1 MPAPEPVFFHG
12 ELRQVIA
19 YRLPIKLLV
28 FNIRNGRFAAE
39 LIEEEKRL
47 NRKLDP
53 TKDED
58 VKVIQHLLLEQN
70 KGETDVLKDDLKKN
84 GQLYPGIITFDG
96 AVINANRRMAILQV
110 LNKETGDE
118 RFEYLK
124 VARLPKGVDAKDLWR
139 IEAKLQFG
147 REFRLEYGQVNELLK
162 IRAGKNSGL
171 SDKQISE
178 ALAGRYTEKE
188 VGERLEVLKLMDTY
202 LHRIGKPGEYKHIQ
216 EEQAGEKFNSLQ
228 ANVISSLK
236 KSAHKSEVPK
246 ITEIAFAMIEG
257 KKHSHWKIRR
267 LRKIAELSQARA
279 ALYAAY
285 DKQDKLKSDRD
296 VVLDSFDTA
305 DTGGQIGNRHSLLR
319 LYLARRH
326 RHKHGRGHAALSK
339 LEYDTNGNA
348 LQLQRHHLVQFRAL
362 PVSLRRERAGRVFQR
377 DQRAG
382 GQRHV
387 HFLRRPAGVRG
398 QGKLCPQP
406 RIGRDDHLG
415 IEPGPSGEPIGPVAA
430 GHQTNA
436 GDAGAA
442 HHRARRAECESGFR
456 RRPAGFVSGAM
467 EQQFEGVE
475 FVAGHQCEPDVDGR
489 RDSSERFLVRP
500 IAAFLSGRNAAV
512 SFEAVCRLCWTHCF
526 LGPGKF
532 GKKTAVNSA

>member
-1 MPAPEPVFFHG
+1 MKTERELLIEAYIEQHPDAKLPAPEPVFFHG
-12 ELRQVIA
+12 KLNEIIA

-53 TKDED
+53 TKEDD
-58 VKVIQHLLLEQN
+58 VKVIQHLLLELN
-70 KGETDVLKDDLKKN
+70 KGETDALKDDLKKN

-236 KSAHKSEVPK
+236 WSAHRLEIPK
-246 ITEIAFAMIEG
+246 IVQIAFAMIEG
-257 KKHSHWKIRR
+257 KKHPHWKLRR
-267 LRKIAELSQARA
+267 LRDVAELPQARG
-279 ALYAAY
+279 ALYAAF
-285 DKQDKLKSDRD
+285 DKRGNLKTDRA
-296 VVLDSFDTA
+296 VVLDAFDAA
-305 DTGGQIGNRHSLLR
+305 DLLVEIER
-319 LYLARRH
+319 QSDSPEKLVNCALALLGEVDARDRRV
-326 RHKHGRGHAALSK
+326 K
-339 LEYDTNGNA
+339 
-348 LQLQRHHLVQFRAL
+348 
-362 PVSLRRERAGRVFQR
+362 
-377 DQRAG
+377 
-382 GQRHV
+382 
-387 HFLRRPAGVRG
+387 
-398 QGKLCPQP
+398 QP
-406 RIGRDDHLG
+406 RMQMLVSKI
-415 IEPGPSGEPIGPVAA
+415 
-430 GHQTNA
+430 Q
-436 GDAGAA
+436 
-442 HHRARRAECESGFR
+442 RRAVCLRQTIAPKIHPRGN
-456 RRPAGFVSGAM
+456 
-467 EQQFEGVE
+467 GVE
-475 FVAGHQCEPDVDGR
+475 
-489 RDSSERFLVRP
+489 
-500 IAAFLSGRNAAV
+500 NA
-512 SFEAVCRLCWTHCF
+512 S
-526 LGPGKF
+526 
-532 GKKTAVNSA
+532 